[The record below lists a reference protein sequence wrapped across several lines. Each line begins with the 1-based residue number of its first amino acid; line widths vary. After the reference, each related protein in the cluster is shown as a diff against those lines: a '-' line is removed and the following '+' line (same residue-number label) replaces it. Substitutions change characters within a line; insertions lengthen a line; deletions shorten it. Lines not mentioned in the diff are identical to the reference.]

1 MFQRFEKLDTPQVGQ
16 RFGTAVATPNFQF
29 GDAGN
34 RFHVLP
40 RDLSHIGNNV
50 FLFQK
55 IREYRVEE
63 RGEIR
68 IGGCPCLGNGY
79 LHGLRSAGDV
89 HISRAGLLRDSGRG
103 GQCDALAA
111 GRADCGR
118 DGQPVR
124 VFAGDGECPGG
135 RGREGEGR
143 RAVVDGVERIL
154 GLFDGQRLWGVRSF
168 ILAAGGKGKEG

>member
-1 MFQRFEKLDTPQVGQ
+1 MLNKLSSFFRF
-16 RFGTAVATPNFQF
+16 
-29 GDAGN
+29 
-34 RFHVLP
+34 
-40 RDLSHIGNNV
+40 GNNV

-124 VFAGDGECPGG
+124 VFAGDGERPVG
-135 RGREGEGR
+135 RSGEGEGC
-143 RAVVDGVERIL
+143 RAVVQGIERVL
-154 GLFDGQRLWGVRSF
+154 GLFDDESGIRGAR
-168 ILAAGGKGKEG
+168 IGIGG